1 MKELSDAE
9 LLKRLKGPSASEAN
23 AVLKYIYQTNYPT
36 VRAYVLKNNGKQ
48 SDAEDIFQEA
58 MTIFYKKINQDTL
71 VIQQNIGGYL
81 YSIAK
86 NLWLNR
92 LRYQKVRLDNKQQ
105 VIQQTDIP
113 AASPEADF
121 VREERS
127 QVLKTVIAKLS
138 EDCRKILTLFYF
150 DELKM
155 KNVAERM
162 GLADEQAA
170 KNKKYKCLK
179 KLKSLMLHQPD
190 LQKYF
195 AKLPMKKNLS
205 RQLRII

>member
-9 LLKRLKGPSASEAN
+9 LLTKLQGPSASEAN
-23 AVLKYIYQTNYPT
+23 AVLKHIYQTNYPT

-58 MTIFYKKINQDTL
+58 MTVFYKKINQDTL

-81 YSIAK
+81 YTTAK

-92 LRYQKVRLDNKQQ
+92 LRYQKVRQDNKQQ
-105 VIQQTDIP
+105 VIRQTDIP
-113 AASPEADF
+113 ATSPETDF
-121 VREERS
+121 VENEKS
-127 QVLKTVIAKLS
+127 QILKTVIAKLG

-150 DELKM
+150 DELRM
-155 KNVAERM
+155 KNVAKRM

-179 KLKSLMLHQPD
+179 KLKSSMLQQTD

-195 AKLPMKKNLS
+195 AK
-205 RQLRII
+205 

>member
-9 LLKRLKGPSASEAN
+9 LLTKLKGPSANEAN
-23 AVLKYIYQTNYPT
+23 RVLRHIYQTNYPT
-36 VRAYVLKNNGKQ
+36 VRTYVLKNSGKQ
-48 SDAEDIFQEA
+48 SDAEDVFQEA
-58 MTIFYKKINQDTL
+58 MTIFYKKINQETL

-81 YSIAK
+81 YTTAK

-92 LRYQKVRLDNKQQ
+92 LRYQKVRQDNKQH
-105 VIQQTDIP
+105 VISQTDIP
-113 AASPEADF
+113 ARSPEADF
-121 VREERS
+121 VENEKS
-127 QVLKTVIAKLS
+127 QILRTVIAKLS
-138 EDCRKILTLFYF
+138 EDCRKVLTHFYF

-155 KNVAERM
+155 KNVAKRM

-195 AKLPMKKNLS
+195 AK
-205 RQLRII
+205 

>member
-1 MKELSDAE
+1 MKEFSDAE
-9 LLKRLKGPSASEAN
+9 LLNKLKGPSASEAN
-23 AVLKYIYQTNYPT
+23 TVLRYIYQTNYPT

-58 MTIFYKKINQDTL
+58 MTVFYKKINQDTL

-81 YSIAK
+81 YTTAK

-92 LRYQKVRLDNKQQ
+92 LRYQKVRLDNKQH
-105 VIQQTDIP
+105 VIKQTDIP

-121 VREERS
+121 VKNEKS
-127 QVLKTVIAKLS
+127 QMLRTVIAKLS
-138 EDCRKILTLFYF
+138 DDCRRILTHFYF

-179 KLKSLMLHQPD
+179 KLKSIMLHQPD

-195 AKLPMKKNLS
+195 A
-205 RQLRII
+205 R